1 MSQLIY
7 QEALD
12 AVEELAGLFAQSG
25 GLQARIVK
33 MLDHGSG
40 LFDVEVDEAATVA
53 AGERV
58 IVYKPSDTL
67 LGLLATLQTFHG
79 DSDGLPGAILEC
91 VCHRTNISHDAGT
104 SST

>member
-1 MSQLIY
+1 MAHQPAVERPFESHLIY

-25 GLQARIVK
+25 ESQARIVK

-40 LFDVEVDEAATVA
+40 LFDVEVDRAETMA

-58 IVYKPSDTL
+58 VVYKPSDRLLRILAANRTL
-67 LGLLATLQTFHG
+67 DRQ
-79 DSDGLPGAILEC
+79 SD
-91 VCHRTNISHDAGT
+91 DAA
-104 SST
+104 